1 MRSINTSFCWIWL
14 LTALMACTAWPG
26 GAVRT
31 WVDARTA
38 VAVTAQARPLVLS
51 REDFPAGV
59 NVRDYAELG
68 VVEVNR
74 SGTRKRYLAVVL
86 WSTVAR
92 TPAELAKLQAAFSS
106 ITLWADDQPIAL
118 QRSATTH
125 EAILLSTPVLNLPSP
140 AASEAYYEVTAAQL
154 ATLAATR
161 RLSLRPGAMVEGES
175 AYTVWRG
182 DPSELKFFLANLVGN

>member
-1 MRSINTSFCWIWL
+1 MRSTITSLCWIWL
-14 LTALMACTAWPG
+14 LTGLMACTAGPG

-31 WVDARTA
+31 WVDAKTA

-68 VVEVNR
+68 AVEVNR
-74 SGTRKRYLAVVL
+74 SGTRKRYLAVVM

-92 TPAELAKLQAAFSS
+92 TPAELEQLQDAFSS
-106 ITLWADDQPIAL
+106 ITLWADDRPIAL

-125 EAILLSTPVLNLPSP
+125 EAILVSTPILKLPSP
-140 AASEAYYEVTAAQL
+140 AASEAYYEVTATQL
-154 ATLAATR
+154 ATLAATK
-161 RLSLRPGAMVEGES
+161 RLSLRPGTVVEGES
-175 AYTVWRG
+175 AYTLWRG
-182 DPSELKFFLANLVGN
+182 DLSELSRFLANLVSN

>member
-1 MRSINTSFCWIWL
+1 MLWL
-14 LTALMACTAWPG
+14 SAGLMACAG
-26 GAVRT
+26 SSGAVRT

-38 VAVTAQARPLVLS
+38 VAVTAQGRSLVLS

-68 VVEVNR
+68 AVEVNR

-92 TPAELAKLQAAFSS
+92 TPAERAQLQAAFSS
-106 ITLWADDQPIAL
+106 ITLWADDQPLTL

-125 EAILLSTPVLNLPSP
+125 EAILLSAPALSLPSP
-140 AASEAYYEVTAAQL
+140 AASEAYYEVTTAQL
-154 ATLAATR
+154 MALANTK
-161 RLSLRPGAMVEGES
+161 RLMLRPGSVVDGES

-182 DPSELKFFLANLVGN
+182 DPSELSRFLADLVD